1 MKRMIS
7 RTLLVLS
14 GAAVLLLSACS
25 KTPEQ
30 GRHIPKNAAMVLGF
44 NSAQIQDKLVKEGLT
59 VDKLFDAVQTKD
71 TSSSIAKAMKDA
83 ENSGVDLKGDVFISM
98 VPGEA
103 GGKGYVAAYAK
114 LKDAAKFEAF
124 IKEKSKKDV
133 KAGTDF
139 KYVEDN
145 NAMVG
150 FNNEI
155 IIGVFAIDPEGFARH
170 GAMADFDPADTAA
183 APAKTGNN
191 LETLNKLFHLEKDA
205 SIGNVESF
213 KNVQKEK
220 GDIFFWMSSEQ
231 IYNFN
236 PTTPSGMAALMTG
249 NIKKLTEGAFTTAAG
264 HFENGKIRV
273 NSTSYVGKELQAIM
287 KKYPMEKVNMSM
299 IENYPSENILGFAVM
314 NFDLRML
321 GDILKLLGMDGFANM
336 GLAEAQITL
345 DDILKAFKGEIA
357 IVASDFS
364 MSGSSVEP
372 HIKYVFNMKVGDK
385 AAFEKVMSSKF
396 VAPMFSKQ
404 GDQYV
409 PQQPMG
415 DVAISINDKR
425 VLAASDQ
432 ALLAEYE
439 AGKSKA
445 KLEDVAVDAAKGSV
459 FSMYLDVE
467 KMMNNMP
474 QDKMSGVP
482 DSIVNMAKGLVKNLT
497 VSTQPSSGN
506 TQKSVMEV
514 NFMNENQNS
523 LAQLAN
529 FTRTMWNYFE
539 SKKAEDADRWPI
551 TDSAVATMDSSV
563 PPPPPPPVQ

>member
-1 MKRMIS
+1 
-7 RTLLVLS
+7 
-14 GAAVLLLSACS
+14 
-25 KTPEQ
+25 
-30 GRHIPKNAAMVLGF
+30 
-44 NSAQIQDKLVKEGLT
+44 
-59 VDKLFDAVQTKD
+59 
-71 TSSSIAKAMKDA
+71 
-83 ENSGVDLKGDVFISM
+83 
-98 VPGEA
+98 
-103 GGKGYVAAYAK
+103 
-114 LKDAAKFEAF
+114 
-124 IKEKSKKDV
+124 
-133 KAGTDF
+133 
-139 KYVEDN
+139 
-145 NAMVG
+145 
-150 FNNEI
+150 
-155 IIGVFAIDPEGFARH
+155 
-170 GAMADFDPADTAA
+170 
-183 APAKTGNN
+183 
-191 LETLNKLFHLEKDA
+191 
-205 SIGNVESF
+205 
-213 KNVQKEK
+213 
-220 GDIFFWMSSEQ
+220 MSSEQ

-539 SKKAEDADRWPI
+539 SKKAEERWPI

-563 PPPPPPPVQ
+563 PPPPPPVQ

>member
-539 SKKAEDADRWPI
+539 SKKAEERWPI

-563 PPPPPPPVQ
+563 PPPPPPVQ

>member
-59 VDKLFDAVQTKD
+59 VDKLFDAVQTQD
-71 TSSSIAKAMKDA
+71 TSSAIAKAMKDA

-103 GGKGYVAAYAK
+103 GGKGFVAAYAK

-139 KYVEDN
+139 KYVEDG
-145 NAMVG
+145 NATVG
-150 FNNEI
+150 FNNELV
-155 IIGVFAIDPEGFARH
+155 IGVFAIDPEGM
-170 GAMADFDPADTAA
+170 AMSRRMAGFDAADTAA
-183 APAKTGNN
+183 APAKAQNN
-191 LETLNKLFHLEKDA
+191 AETLNKLFHLEKDG
-205 SIGNVESF
+205 SIATIESF
-213 KNVQKEK
+213 NAVQKEK

-264 HFENGKIRV
+264 HFEKGKIRV

-364 MSGSSVEP
+364 MSQSSVEP

-396 VAPMFSKQ
+396 IAPMFSKQ

-459 FSMYLDVE
+459 FSAYLDVE

-474 QDKMSGVP
+474 QSKMGGVP
-482 DSIVNMAKGLVKNLT
+482 DSIVNMAKGLIKNLT

-529 FTRTMWNYFE
+529 FTKTMWNYFE
-539 SKKAEDADRWPI
+539 SKKAEERWPI
-551 TDSAVATMDSSV
+551 TDSAVVTIDSV
-563 PPPPPPPVQ
+563 PPPPPPVQ

>member
-231 IYNFN
+231 IYNFS

-539 SKKAEDADRWPI
+539 SKKAEERWPI

-563 PPPPPPPVQ
+563 PPPPPPVQ